1 MFQNGNFIE
10 MDMNDTNECGVVLS
24 TLHHGSRSDEVVVS
38 NLVVSLPIMSAGY
51 QIDDTLLD
59 LMKRNKGV
67 TRMLMVTGNY
77 WCADSAFIHKFYFLF
92 VRIVLV
98 AFCIFWL
105 IVLFLVPA
113 DVSSTVY
120 SVAFIISAGSL
131 LPAQY
136 YNQCRLNRNA
146 MMQDSLVFDESCSVA
161 ANFGW
166 CCFATVVVAFV
177 ILSQLGYQNLFM
189 GIATSVEIFIC
200 AYLAFNL
207 FLLLM
212 DLKVSSLLL
221 DQLFLLVDSKEI
233 TMEKFD
239 LVRTDIHRRVQ
250 ESKLVTDLILIPCLL
265 CGLSIVLVVFANNV
279 GAEAFTALLLFQIK
293 EFFFV
298 LVAFW
303 YVADVN
309 EKADELTRK
318 LSAKIWNPAS
328 VTVQDLQ
335 RLSTH
340 ASAVSN
346 PISFTLLFERLNRY
360 KVFLSIF
367 TYFVTL
373 VAGLIKTAIEA

>member
-1 MFQNGNFIE
+1 
-10 MDMNDTNECGVVLS
+10 
-24 TLHHGSRSDEVVVS
+24 
-38 NLVVSLPIMSAGY
+38 
-51 QIDDTLLD
+51 
-59 LMKRNKGV
+59 
-67 TRMLMVTGNY
+67 
-77 WCADSAFIHKFYFLF
+77 
-92 VRIVLV
+92 
-98 AFCIFWL
+98 
-105 IVLFLVPA
+105 
-113 DVSSTVY
+113 
-120 SVAFIISAGSL
+120 
-131 LPAQY
+131 
-136 YNQCRLNRNA
+136 